1 MRTGIF
7 GGSFDPIHNAHLI
20 VAQLAREQL
29 GLDEVRFVVAAAQPH
44 KPDGHHTPPN
54 ARAAMVEVA
63 IAGLPGFVL
72 DRREILRGGPSYTI
86 DTLVELRE
94 EAPARDLVLLI
105 GADAAVRFSTWRRPS
120 DIRHICQVAVFRRA
134 DMAAPVGFDLAV
146 TVPAL
151 GISST
156 EIRARARDRLS
167 LAGWVPPAVA
177 DYISGL
183 RLYRSDRA

>member
-1 MRTGIF
+1 MRVGVF
-7 GGSFDPIHNAHLI
+7 GGSFDPIHNAHLV
-20 VAQLAREQL
+20 VARLALEQL

-44 KPDGHHTPPN
+44 KSAGHLAPPN
-54 ARAAMVEVA
+54 ARAAMVELA
-63 IAGLPGFVL
+63 IAGLPGFRL
-72 DRREILRGGPSYTI
+72 DRREVLRGGPSYTI
-86 DTLVELRE
+86 DTLTAMRDEDPGVE
-94 EAPARDLVLLI
+94 LVLLI

-146 TVPAL
+146 TVPAM

-156 EIRARARDRLS
+156 DVRARACAQLP